1 MDATLQYA
9 TQRIIEL
16 EALLL
21 VDTQETAEPNEVAI
35 IIY

>member
-16 EALLL
+16 EALQL
-21 VDTQETAEPNEVAI
+21 VGTLEAAWPVEVGMV
-35 IIY
+35 